1 LQKRAEPETGRRE
14 ARELLRRCNTRAA
27 FCAAPVRD
35 AQAELANVQQFVSDR
50 SQAMIGI
57 MSPEEIESM
66 LRSAQVGRIGCSS
79 NDHPYVVPINYA
91 YDGEFVYGFSTLG
104 RKVTVMREQPSVCFD
119 VDEIAESS
127 TWRCV
132 IVEGQYEE
140 LTGESCRQAAM
151 QRLARD
157 SGATVPRSLDA
168 SRNIVVFRIRVTE
181 KSGRF
186 ERRDA

>member
-1 LQKRAEPETGRRE
+1 MGRRE
-14 ARELLRRCNTRAA
+14 ARELLRRCNARAA
-27 FCAAPVRD
+27 ICAAPDRD
-35 AQAELANVQQFVSDR
+35 AQAQLLNVQSFVSVR

-79 NDHPYVVPINYA
+79 TDHPYVVPINYA
-91 YDGEFVYGFSTLG
+91 YDGEFIYGFSTLG
-104 RKVTVMREQPSVCFD
+104 RKITVMREQPSVCFE
-119 VDEIAESS
+119 VDEIEGPSI
-127 TWRCV
+127 WRCV
-132 IVEGQYEE
+132 IAEGQYEE
-140 LTGESCRQAAM
+140 LTDESCRQAAM
-151 QRLARD
+151 QRLSRD
-157 SGATVPRSLDA
+157 CGATVPRSLDA